1 MNTFFHQIE
10 NLQTTFY
17 QPGFTC
23 IYLQVS
29 REMSKV
35 HKTNYMSAYAQVI
48 TFHCMALQFIVCCH
62 LLVKGLVFKDIN

>member
-10 NLQTTFY
+10 NFQTTFY

-35 HKTNYMSAYAQVI
+35 HKTNYMSAYAQ
-48 TFHCMALQFIVCCH
+48 
-62 LLVKGLVFKDIN
+62 